1 MPGPIFIGSS
11 DASSQPGREVQTTI
25 VTLDREWAQLLA
37 EELRN
42 QSMPTLVPA
51 SPARWR
57 AQFDGSEPNCVV
69 FDLDHGG
76 EAAFEAIAAIKE
88 RAPTTIIL
96 AAASTPSVKIVVNA
110 MRAGAYDFV
119 SKRQPARAARE
130 QIQNA
135 ADHALAQRSET
146 AEGNAHRGR
155 IDALTPREREILAEL
170 AKGLATKQIAHQMD
184 LSPRTVEMFRSRIK
198 RRLGAS
204 SIAEA
209 VSIWQSHRD
218 RPRLRIVD

>member
-1 MPGPIFIGSS
+1 MSGPFIVGSS
-11 DASSQPGREVQTTI
+11 DARAQLASEVQTTI
-25 VTLDREWAQLLA
+25 VTLDRDWGQQLA
-37 EELRN
+37 VELREHL
-42 QSMPTLVPA
+42 MPTLLPA

-57 AQFDGSEPNCVV
+57 SQFEGAEPNCVV

-76 EAAFEAIAAIKE
+76 DAAIQAIEAIKARSSA
-88 RAPTTIIL
+88 TMIL
-96 AAASTPSVKIVVNA
+96 VAASSPSIKTVVST
-110 MRAGAYDFV
+110 MRAGAFDFIN
-119 SKRQPARAARE
+119 KRQSMRLSRQ
-130 QIQNA
+130 QIQEA
-135 ADHALAQRSET
+135 ADHALAQQGES
-146 AEGNAHRGR
+146 AEGKEHRSR

-170 AKGLATKQIAHQMD
+170 ANGLATKQIAHQMD

-218 RPRLRIVD
+218 RPRLRVVE